1 MMLLTASPSNGS
13 WNNVVN
19 ISGTIEAIAA
29 ILNILLVVYFFL
41 KDKEEFRERE
51 RERIKEQAYDKWY
64 NLLVLERML
73 ETLDIFFKDIE
84 FVVSSSKQGNGIDM
98 VELLSGVNEIKDII
112 SRNKRIF
119 IPILALFS
127 EELKQDVWNTLQESN
142 DQILSEYEQF
152 IYGKQSKNTIY
163 EIINETKTTT
173 YKKLYE
179 YNLKKIRE
187 IIEDEKK
194 N

>member
-1 MMLLTASPSNGS
+1 MLLTASPSNGS

-41 KDKEEFRERE
+41 RDKQEFRDRE
-51 RERIKEQAYDKWY
+51 KERIKEQAYDKWY

-152 IYGKQSKNTIY
+152 MYGKQSKNTIY

-179 YNLKKIRE
+179 YNLKKLRE
-187 IIEDEKK
+187 IIEDERK

>member
-1 MMLLTASPSNGS
+1 MLLTASPSNAFWS
-13 WNNVVN
+13 NIVNN
-19 ISGTIEAIAA
+19 SGAIEAIAA

-41 KDKEEFRERE
+41 RDKQEFRDRE
-51 RERIKEQAYDKWY
+51 KERIKEQAYDKWY

-84 FVVSSSKQGNGIDM
+84 SVVSRSKQGNGIEM
-98 VELLSGVNEIKDII
+98 VELISGINEIKNII

-152 IYGKQSKNTIY
+152 MYGKQSKNTIY

-187 IIEDEKK
+187 IIEDERK

>member
-1 MMLLTASPSNGS
+1 
-13 WNNVVN
+13 
-19 ISGTIEAIAA
+19 
-29 ILNILLVVYFFL
+29 
-41 KDKEEFRERE
+41 
-51 RERIKEQAYDKWY
+51 
-64 NLLVLERML
+64 ML

-84 FVVSSSKQGNGIDM
+84 SVVSRSKQGNGIEM
-98 VELLSGVNEIKDII
+98 VELISGINEIKNII

-152 IYGKQSKNTIY
+152 MYGKQSKNTIY

-179 YNLKKIRE
+179 YNLKKLRE
-187 IIEDEKK
+187 IIEDERK

>member
-1 MMLLTASPSNGS
+1 MLLTASPSNGS

-179 YNLKKIRE
+179 YNLKKLRE

>member
-1 MMLLTASPSNGS
+1 MLLTASPSNGS

-41 KDKEEFRERE
+41 RDKQEFRDRE
-51 RERIKEQAYDKWY
+51 KERIKEQAYDKWY

-179 YNLKKIRE
+179 YNLKKLRE

>member
-1 MMLLTASPSNGS
+1 MLLTASPSNGS

-41 KDKEEFRERE
+41 RDKQEFRDRE
-51 RERIKEQAYDKWY
+51 KERIKEQAYDKWY

-84 FVVSSSKQGNGIDM
+84 SVVSRSKQGNGIEM
-98 VELLSGVNEIKDII
+98 VELISGINEIKNII

-152 IYGKQSKNTIY
+152 MYGKQSKNTIY

-179 YNLKKIRE
+179 YNLKKLRE
-187 IIEDEKK
+187 IIEDERK

>member
-1 MMLLTASPSNGS
+1 
-13 WNNVVN
+13 
-19 ISGTIEAIAA
+19 
-29 ILNILLVVYFFL
+29 
-41 KDKEEFRERE
+41 
-51 RERIKEQAYDKWY
+51 
-64 NLLVLERML
+64 ML

-152 IYGKQSKNTIY
+152 IYGKQSK
-163 EIINETKTTT
+163 K
-173 YKKLYE
+173 
-179 YNLKKIRE
+179 YNL
-187 IIEDEKK
+187 
-194 N
+194 

>member
-1 MMLLTASPSNGS
+1 
-13 WNNVVN
+13 
-19 ISGTIEAIAA
+19 
-29 ILNILLVVYFFL
+29 
-41 KDKEEFRERE
+41 
-51 RERIKEQAYDKWY
+51 
-64 NLLVLERML
+64 
-73 ETLDIFFKDIE
+73 
-84 FVVSSSKQGNGIDM
+84 M
-98 VELLSGVNEIKDII
+98 VELISGINEIKNII

-152 IYGKQSKNTIY
+152 MYGKQSKNTIY

-179 YNLKKIRE
+179 YNLKKLRE
-187 IIEDEKK
+187 IIEDERK

>member
-1 MMLLTASPSNGS
+1 MLLTASPSNAFWS
-13 WNNVVN
+13 NIVNN
-19 ISGTIEAIAA
+19 SGAIEAIAA

-41 KDKEEFRERE
+41 RDKQEFRDRE
-51 RERIKEQAYDKWY
+51 KERIKEQAYDKWY

-84 FVVSSSKQGNGIDM
+84 SVVSRSKQGNGIEM
-98 VELLSGVNEIKDII
+98 VELISGINEIKNII

-152 IYGKQSKNTIY
+152 MYGKQSKNTIY
-163 EIINETKTTT
+163 AIINETKTTT

-179 YNLKKIRE
+179 YNLKKLRE
-187 IIEDEKK
+187 IIEDERK